1 MARGPLGPRG
11 FPLCCRLFSLI
22 FSLER
27 WWRGWAGPH
36 TFFVFICCKVLARW
50 YNLISTTERIEMKY
64 EVTIQARVV
73 KTYTVEADNEDVAY
87 ELAHELFSVLND
99 DIPERYE
106 EETLDIREV
115 K

>member
-1 MARGPLGPRG
+1 
-11 FPLCCRLFSLI
+11 
-22 FSLER
+22 
-27 WWRGWAGPH
+27 
-36 TFFVFICCKVLARW
+36 
-50 YNLISTTERIEMKY
+50 MKY

-73 KTYTVEADNEDVAY
+73 KTYTVEADNEDLAY

-99 DIPERYE
+99 DTPEQYE

>member
-1 MARGPLGPRG
+1 
-11 FPLCCRLFSLI
+11 
-22 FSLER
+22 
-27 WWRGWAGPH
+27 
-36 TFFVFICCKVLARW
+36 
-50 YNLISTTERIEMKY
+50 MKY

-73 KTYTVEADNEDVAY
+73 KTYTVEADNEDLAH

>member
-1 MARGPLGPRG
+1 MD
-11 FPLCCRLFSLI
+11 
-22 FSLER
+22 
-27 WWRGWAGPH
+27 
-36 TFFVFICCKVLARW
+36 
-50 YNLISTTERIEMKY
+50 MKY

-73 KTYTVEADNEDVAY
+73 KTYTVEAENEDLAH
-87 ELAHELFSVLND
+87 ELAHELFSILND